1 MHQHTESTTRSTL
14 HTTSAAGED
23 AWVDE
28 DSMSEYSDEECHLRK
43 RPKHHYVATNLVI
56 GRNLTLADVIS
67 EEVGPAVI
75 K

>member
-1 MHQHTESTTRSTL
+1 MESTTRSTL
-14 HTTSAAGED
+14 HTSSAAGED
-23 AWVDE
+23 EWVDE
-28 DSMSEYSDEECHLRK
+28 DSMSEYSAEESHHRA
-43 RPKHHYVATNLVI
+43 RPTHHYVATNLVT